1 MLSRKHYTLF
11 IGCDNQVTQFRK
23 EPEMA
28 IATLPVGAVVV
39 NFGIRAEVIGFL
51 SDGSPIVRSLDRG
64 DKWVVDPA
72 KCQIVTGYEAVTPH
86 PTALVQMV
94 GA

>member
-1 MLSRKHYTLF
+1 
-11 IGCDNQVTQFRK
+11 
-23 EPEMA
+23 MA
-28 IATLPVGAVVV
+28 NLNLGQVVV

-72 KCQIVTGYEAVTPH
+72 KCEIVPGYEAVTPH
-86 PTALVQMV
+86 PSALVMV
-94 GA
+94 AGR